1 MLILL
6 FLGDQSLVHLM
17 RNRYLISFVV
27 ATAALSVKLIY
38 SSKFMLRLEFIEI
51 LFSIALFL
59 LF

>member
-6 FLGDQSLVHLM
+6 FLGNQSLVHLM
-17 RNRYLISFVV
+17 RNRCLISFVV

-38 SSKFMLRLEFIEI
+38 GSKFMLRLEFIEI